1 MALIISLP
9 LLVCLCAFEKKKWNK
24 RRKPFDSVNRFKL
37 HLVLPQSGKNKIWR
51 CAVANLWRDVIVEK
65 CYQKQFK
72 KLRLK
77 QDCLQ
82 DREWETVK
90 RKKKLIFRVS
100 FFQSKVL
107 KAARTIEARLVC
119 QLSPLQRRT
128 LEEVCHGFNAKSKRR
143 REKKENVWDAFRS
156 PSGIGSIREKNRK
169 RGGENA
175 KDTAPPIPHQS
186 IVLGWHCGLLN
197 R

>member
-1 MALIISLP
+1 MALCCGKFMTRCYSGKMLP
-9 LLVCLCAFEKKKWNK
+9 KTIQKIASKTGLPSRQRVRDRKEKKKTNF
-24 RRKPFDSVNRFKL
+24 P
-37 HLVLPQSGKNKIWR
+37 
-51 CAVANLWRDVIVEK
+51 
-65 CYQKQFK
+65 
-72 KLRLK
+72 
-77 QDCLQ
+77 
-82 DREWETVK
+82 
-90 RKKKLIFRVS
+90 S
-100 FFQSKVL
+100 FFFPVKGFESR
-107 KAARTIEARLVC
+107 AHHWGTTG
-119 QLSPLQRRT
+119 LSVVSSST
-128 LEEVCHGFNAKSKRR
+128 SELEEVCHGFNAKSKRR

>member
-1 MALIISLP
+1 MAL
-9 LLVCLCAFEKKKWNK
+9 CCGKFMT
-24 RRKPFDSVNRFKL
+24 RCY
-37 HLVLPQSGKNKIWR
+37 SGKMLPKTIQKIASKTGLPSR
-51 CAVANLWRDVIVEK
+51 QRVRDRKE
-65 CYQKQFK
+65 
-72 KLRLK
+72 
-77 QDCLQ
+77 
-82 DREWETVK
+82 
-90 RKKKLIFRVS
+90 KKKLIFRVS